1 MLMGFSFQD
10 LALPWVFA
18 LFVLSGV
25 MIAVAGTRLTGL
37 VDQLADRTQLGEAIS
52 GGILL
57 GATTSLPDLVVSSSV
72 AYEGH
77 PEMALSNALGGI
89 AIQTVFLVIAD
100 LTYRRSN
107 LEHAA
112 ASLTNLF
119 QATLLILLLALPL
132 VAFTTP
138 AIALLGVHPV
148 TPLIFLVYVLV
159 QRMVRRHRDEP
170 AWRPS
175 RTRETVTDLPEARSN
190 AFSMTFLW
198 LQFALAAAV
207 VAFAGYLIAESGIA
221 LTQKTGLSGTLVG
234 VLFTSSTTSFSELV
248 TSVAAV
254 RRGALTLAVGGIIGG
269 NAFDALLV
277 PVSDLAYRDGSI
289 YHAAGTEPV
298 FLAAA
303 TVLMTTVLLMGL
315 LRRQKRGVANIGFEG
330 SIVLVLYAGI
340 VAVLFLG

>member
-1 MLMGFSFQD
+1 MDFSIQD
-10 LALPWVFA
+10 LALPWIFA
-18 LFVLSGV
+18 LFILSGA
-25 MIAVAGTRLTGL
+25 MITVAGTRLTGL
-37 VDQLADRTQLGEAIS
+37 VDQLADRTHLGEAIT

-57 GATTSLPDLVVSSSV
+57 GATTSLPDIVVSASV
-72 AYEGH
+72 AYDGH
-77 PEMALSNALGGI
+77 AELALSNALGGI
-89 AIQTVFLVIAD
+89 AIQTVFLVVAD
-100 LTYRRSN
+100 FTYRRSN

-119 QATLLILLLALPL
+119 QATLLIVLLALPL
-132 VAFTTP
+132 LAFTTP
-138 AIALLGVHPV
+138 AIAILGIHPV

-159 QRMVRRHRDEP
+159 QRMTRRHRDEP

-175 RTRETVTDLPEARSN
+175 KTRETVTDVPEARSD

-198 LQFALAAAV
+198 VQFGLFAGLVAA
-207 VAFAGYLIAESGIA
+207 AGYLIAESGIA
-221 LTQKTGLSGTLVG
+221 LTQKTGLSGTVVG

-248 TSVAAV
+248 TSIAAV

-277 PVSDLAYRDGSI
+277 PISDLAYRNGSI
-289 YHAAGTEPV
+289 YHATSDQPV

-303 TVLMTTVLLMGL
+303 TLLMTTVLLMGL
-315 LRRQKRGVANIGFEG
+315 LRREKRGVANIGFEG

-340 VAVLFLG
+340 VAMIVMT